1 MRFNVGDLVMY
12 HNTASPYI
20 LTEKDIPYG
29 IVTEVRK
36 QHSFLAYV
44 VQWFNGSVAG
54 GSHHAYPARQLRLV
68 TKQDGP

>member
-44 VQWFNGSVAG
+44 VQWFNGSIARG
-54 GSHHAYPARQLRLV
+54 PLLSYPARQLRLV

>member
-20 LTEKDIPYG
+20 LTEKDIQYG
-29 IVTEVRK
+29 IVTEVRN
-36 QHSFLAYV
+36 QPLLYIVDWFVSIGTGSYAY
-44 VQWFNGSVAG
+44 S
-54 GSHHAYPARQLRLV
+54 ARQLRLV

>member
-12 HNTASPYI
+12 HDTASPYI
-20 LTEKDIPYG
+20 LTEKDIAYG

-36 QHSFLAYV
+36 HHSSLAYV
-44 VQWFNGSVAG
+44 VEWFNTIAG
-54 GSHHAYPARQLRLV
+54 GPHIYFARQLRLV

>member
-36 QHSFLAYV
+36 HHSFLTYV
-44 VQWFNGSVAG
+44 VEWFETIAG
-54 GSHHAYPARQLRLV
+54 GPHAYPARQLRLV